1 MKNPEQEVPVYSVAV
16 LDVRDTDCPGYWR
29 TPAVFSRLDLAIQAV
44 RDNEMDISEG
54 GSNQY
59 AIVEKTYLNQVY
71 PQAEERYWFEWN
83 STEEEYVESQIPPK
97 YALVYSF
104 GIG

>member
-1 MKNPEQEVPVYSVAV
+1 MPNRETIYTVTVMD
-16 LDVRDTDCPGYWR
+16 LRNTDCPGYWR
-29 TPAVFSRLDLAIQAV
+29 TPAVFSHLEDAIQAV
-44 RDNEMDISEG
+44 RNNDLDISEM

-59 AIVEKTYLNQVY
+59 AVVEKTCLNEIY

-83 STEEEYVESQIPPK
+83 SVDEEYVEAQIPQK
-97 YALVYSF
+97 YERVYSF